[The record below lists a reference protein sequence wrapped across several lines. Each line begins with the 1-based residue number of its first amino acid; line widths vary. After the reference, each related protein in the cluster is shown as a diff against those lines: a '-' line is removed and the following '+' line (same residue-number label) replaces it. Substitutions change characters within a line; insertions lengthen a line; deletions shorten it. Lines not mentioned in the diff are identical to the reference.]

1 MRLPEATLGPV
12 RRLRVMAAAIPGAV
26 LMERVFD
33 ASFDEV
39 WALAG
44 DLEHGVPR
52 WEPMV
57 SSARVIERQGDR
69 VSLVTR
75 TPFRV
80 SLSIDAVVRRGWCWM
95 QTIPRFY
102 VIGMAAEPEGRGT
115 RFAQLEG
122 SPLPGGR
129 LLQPLVHLD
138 VSYDLHSLGGLL
150 SRGGQG

>member
-1 MRLPEATLGPV
+1 
-12 RRLRVMAAAIPGAV
+12 MAAAIPGAV
-26 LMERVFD
+26 LMERVFE
-33 ASFDEV
+33 APFDEV

-57 SSARVIERQGDR
+57 SSVRVLEQRGDR
-69 VSLVTR
+69 LRLRTR
-75 TPFRV
+75 TPFRA
-80 SLSIDAVVRRGWCWM
+80 SLSVDAVLRRGWCWM

-102 VIGMAAEPEGRGT
+102 VIGMAAEPEGSGT

-138 VSYDLHSLGGLL
+138 VSYDLHCLGRLL
-150 SRGGQG
+150 PGQSSDAPS

>member
-12 RRLRVMAAAIPGAV
+12 RRLRVMAAGIPGAV
-26 LMERVFD
+26 LIERVFD
-33 ASFDEV
+33 ATFDEV

-57 SSARVIERQGDR
+57 SSVRVLERQGERMR
-69 VSLVTR
+69 VLTR
-75 TPFRV
+75 TPFRT
-80 SLSIDAVVRRGWCWM
+80 SFSIDAIVRRGWCWM
-95 QTIPRFY
+95 QTVPRFY
-102 VIGMAAEPEGRGT
+102 VIGMAAEPEGSGT

-138 VSYDLHSLGGLL
+138 VAYDLHSLGRLL
-150 SRGGQG
+150 PGS